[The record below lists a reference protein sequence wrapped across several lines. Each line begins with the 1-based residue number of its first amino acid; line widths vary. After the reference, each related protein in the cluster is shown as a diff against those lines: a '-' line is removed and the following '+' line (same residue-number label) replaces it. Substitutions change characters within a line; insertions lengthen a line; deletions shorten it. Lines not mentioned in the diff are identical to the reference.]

1 MTMASQEVV
10 SFLMEVSS
18 TYANEEVEWEVKI
31 PMVTS
36 LGHKGIQ
43 YTLRVTQN
51 HVNGQSQI
59 DQLIDK
65 AQEIV
70 GRPLT
75 LHERVLAAGA
85 LKEHR
90 MLDTDLQAFTRALDA
105 RDVSILKQW
114 ADEMVSSHVDTMVQ
128 AIQAKEKE
136 KTKA

>member
-1 MTMASQEVV
+1 MIMASQEVL
-10 SFLMEVSS
+10 SFLLEVSL
-18 TYANEEVEWEVKI
+18 TYANDEVEWEVKI

-51 HVNGQSQI
+51 HVNGQCRI
-59 DQLIDK
+59 NEMIDK
-65 AQEIV
+65 VQEIM
-70 GRPLT
+70 GRPLN
-75 LHERVLAAGA
+75 LHERVLAGGA

-90 MLDTDLQAFTRALDA
+90 MLDTDLKAFTSALKA

-114 ADEMVSSHVDTMVQ
+114 ADQMVSSHVDTMVQ
-128 AIQAKEKE
+128 AIQAKEKA

>member
-51 HVNGQSQI
+51 HVNGQSRI

-65 AQEIV
+65 AQELV

-75 LHERVLAAGA
+75 LHERALAAGA

-114 ADEMVSSHVDTMVQ
+114 ADQMVSSHVDTMVQ
-128 AIQAKEKE
+128 AIQAKEKA

>member
-1 MTMASQEVV
+1 MTMESQEVV

-43 YTLRVTQN
+43 YTLRATQN
-51 HVNGQSQI
+51 HVNGQCRI
-59 DQLIDK
+59 NELIDK
-65 AQEIV
+65 VQELV
-70 GRPLT
+70 GRPLS
-75 LHERVLAAGA
+75 LHERVLAAEA

-90 MLDTDLQAFTRALDA
+90 MLDTDLQTFTRALNA
-105 RDVSILKQW
+105 RNVSILKQW
-114 ADEMVSSHVDTMVQ
+114 ADQMVSSHVDTMVR
-128 AIQAKEKE
+128 AIQAKEKT